1 MEWAKLL
8 VAVAATLAT
17 VSVAIGGWVSQRQKG
32 LQTADKNI
40 GVVCKPIP

>member
-17 VSVAIGGWVSQRQKG
+17 VSIAIGGWVLQRQKE
-32 LQTADKNI
+32 LQTADKKHRR
-40 GVVCKPIP
+40 CT